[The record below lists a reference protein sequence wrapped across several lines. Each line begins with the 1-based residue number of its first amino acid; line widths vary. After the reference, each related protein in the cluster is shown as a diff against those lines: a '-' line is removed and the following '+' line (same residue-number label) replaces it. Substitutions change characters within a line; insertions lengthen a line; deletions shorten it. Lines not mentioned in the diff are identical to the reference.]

1 METHLTMT
9 TTSTTAPAAAAVGGP
24 FASRAR
30 VVTASGS
37 RYLQQLCKHFAHK
50 LPTTFDPTIGRIDF
64 PLGPVDL
71 AADADGLDLSLA
83 APSEADRATLEDVVV
98 RHLVRFAFRETLEV
112 AWTHGEAVA

>member
-1 METHLTMT
+1 METRPTMT
-9 TTSTTAPAAAAVGGP
+9 TSPTVGDR

-30 VVTASGS
+30 IATAHGS

-50 LPTTFDPTIGRIDF
+50 LPTTFDPTAGRIDF

-71 AADADGLDLSLA
+71 AADAEGLVISLD
-83 APSEADRATLEDVVV
+83 APTEADRATLEDVVL

-112 AWTHGEAVA
+112 AWEHGEAVA